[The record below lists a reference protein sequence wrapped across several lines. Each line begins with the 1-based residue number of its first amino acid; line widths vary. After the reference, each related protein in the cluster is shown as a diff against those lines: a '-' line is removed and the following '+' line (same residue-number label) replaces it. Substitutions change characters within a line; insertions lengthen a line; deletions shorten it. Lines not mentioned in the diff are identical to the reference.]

1 MYSVPMAIVDFFP
14 VMFFGVAIF
23 ILQRDLY
30 NKMSKGA
37 YAMFCAGTMDVFMS
51 GMLKALYKLL
61 YALGVCDFKPL
72 NNLFFPLQ
80 AIGFILAG
88 VAMVCLIIFPQG
100 KEKIYAVAA
109 PVLFTGTM
117 IFVVLMIT
125 GLLGLAASLSVI
137 AGRMRRKKIIVCF
150 IISFVFSLCMGYLSS
165 KDFAQSYMNWAA
177 EGVNIIGQGML
188 LVGVL
193 KLDKAGLEKFQLR
206 EK

>member
-1 MYSVPMAIVDFFP
+1 MYSVPMAVVDFFP
-14 VMFFGVAIF
+14 VMFFGAAIF

-80 AIGFILAG
+80 AMGFILAG
-88 VAMVCLIIFPQG
+88 VAMVCLIVFPQG
-100 KEKIYAVAA
+100 REKIYVVAA

-137 AGRMRRKKIIVCF
+137 AGKMRRKKIIVCF
-150 IISFVFSLCMGYLSS
+150 IISFIFSLCMGYLSS